1 MGRNLFK
8 IYTLLSLPAVI
19 TSMLLFVFPSF
30 SQSQLQKSSSNPKPS
45 SGSTIKAD
53 ILVFDSSPAGIIA
66 SIVAANEG
74 LRVIM
79 ITEDRHVGG
88 MRTSGL
94 SVSNAGMMETF
105 GGTGRVFHDRV
116 YKYYISKYGVGSI
129 QVKACD
135 KGFLFEPHVAE
146 KIFWDW
152 LLEAGVKVLR
162 EEFVESVQTEGKKIV
177 SVRTNHNRKIS
188 ASVFIDASYE
198 GDLFKMANCSYRVG
212 REGSNEYGES
222 FAGIQFPPEKKGQAD
237 DKTQRFVYRVCLT
250 DLLENQVPFRKPP
263 NYHPATYLIEAA
275 EMRSNPPS
283 SLKEV
288 LSLNMNVNR
297 KTDVRVGEGWIGGS
311 FAFPEASITERSRI
325 AREHRDY
332 AEGYLWFLLSDIS
345 VPLNVRKELKRW
357 GYAKDEFIDNGHW
370 PYHIYVREARRLVGD
385 FVMTEQDV
393 LTDRYKPDAVAIGSY
408 RLDVHPVQ
416 YVRIPNSTGE
426 IDGLYAS
433 GGFVR
438 EGGIS
443 HPLKPYEIPYRALLP
458 KKKEIE
464 NLLVPVCLSASHVAY
479 STIRMEPVYMML
491 GHVSGLAAAMS
502 LKRGISVHDLPIKE
516 LQLRLR
522 EQDQIIDARP
532 FQ

>member
-1 MGRNLFK
+1 M
-8 IYTLLSLPAVI
+8 
-19 TSMLLFVFPSF
+19 
-30 SQSQLQKSSSNPKPS
+30 
-45 SGSTIKAD
+45 KAD

-66 SIVAANEG
+66 SIAAAKEG

-94 SVSNAGMMETF
+94 GVSNAGVIETF
-105 GGTGRVFHDRV
+105 GGIGREFHDRV
-116 YKYYISKYGVGSI
+116 YKYYINKYGSGSM
-129 QVKACD
+129 QVKSCE

-146 KIFWDW
+146 KVFENW

-162 EEFVESVQTEGKKIV
+162 EELIESVQVEGTKIV
-177 SVRTNHNRKIS
+177 SVRTNHYRRVS

-212 REGSNEYGES
+212 REGINEYGES
-222 FAGIQFPPEKKGQAD
+222 FAGIQFPPEKKGHAD

-250 DLLENQVPFRKPP
+250 DVPGNKVPFRKPL
-263 NYHPATYLIEAA
+263 NYHPATYLIDAA
-275 EMRSNPPS
+275 EMRSTSPS

-288 LSLNMNVNR
+288 LTLNMNVNR

-311 FAFPEASITERSRI
+311 FAFPEATPKERKRI

-332 AEGYLWFLLSDIS
+332 AEGYLWFLLTDNA
-345 VPLNVRKELKRW
+345 VPLSVRMELKKW
-357 GYAKDEFIDNGHW
+357 GYAKDEFVDNGHW
-370 PYHIYVREARRLVGD
+370 PYHIYVREARRLTGD
-385 FVMTEQDV
+385 FVMTEKDV

-416 YVRIPNSTGE
+416 YVKIPNTPNE
-426 IDGLYAS
+426 VDGLYAK
-433 GGFVR
+433 GGVVK

-479 STIRMEPVYMML
+479 STLRMEPVYMML
-491 GHVSGLAAAMS
+491 GHVSGIAAAMS
-502 LKRGISVHDLPIKE
+502 LEQGIGVHDISVKG
-516 LQLRLR
+516 LQLRLKI
-522 EQDQIIDARP
+522 QNQIIDARP